1 GEVWEMA
8 QSASDNL
15 TNAPMGAPEFG
26 SEEGKAVE
34 NYSTVKSAQRLSA
47 TLSIRLKGRLE
58 IIDK

>member
-1 GEVWEMA
+1 MA

-15 TNAPMGAPEFG
+15 TNAPMGALELG
-26 SEEGKAVE
+26 NRKKGKRPVE

>member
-1 GEVWEMA
+1 
-8 QSASDNL
+8 
-15 TNAPMGAPEFG
+15 MGAPEFG
-26 SEEGKAVE
+26 NRKKGKRPVE

>member
-1 GEVWEMA
+1 MA
-8 QSASDNL
+8 HSASDNL